1 MTGYNDKCDWEGNWY
16 QIGQSATYPFTGYY
30 YGNGYSIKNMT
41 LKDPNKIAASLF
53 GYVNKAVI
61 MDLTIQNAD
70 ITGYCAVSAIAGA
83 IVTSGSGQ
91 DPTFIKDAR

>member
-1 MTGYNDKCDWEGNWY
+1 MRLGGKLVPDRAIRDLSIYRILLRERILDKEHDPQN
-16 QIGQSATYPFTGYY
+16 
-30 YGNGYSIKNMT
+30 
-41 LKDPNKIAASLF
+41 PNKIAASLF

-83 IVTSGSGQ
+83 ISHREADKIQPLSR
-91 DPTFIKDAR
+91 DAR